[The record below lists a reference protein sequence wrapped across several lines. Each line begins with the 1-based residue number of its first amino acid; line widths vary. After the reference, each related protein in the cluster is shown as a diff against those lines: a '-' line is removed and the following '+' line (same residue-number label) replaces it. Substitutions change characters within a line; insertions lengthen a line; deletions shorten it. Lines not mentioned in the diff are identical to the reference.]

1 MDSASSPTSPVLGAP
16 TTVTNKKKPKQWRWA
31 ENDFPNRDI
40 DYEVKI
46 HKDEALPLI
55 ENWYLG
61 PLSPSLSFVLCPA
74 GAKPRPAQR
83 RNCPSAATLFAS
95 WPHVT
100 TDLGRTRS

>member
-1 MDSASSPTSPVLGAP
+1 
-16 TTVTNKKKPKQWRWA
+16 VTNKKKPKQWRWA

-61 PLSPSLSFVLCPA
+61 LLTPPPPLFRSLPT
-74 GAKPRPAQR
+74 GAKPR
-83 RNCPSAATLFAS
+83 RNCSLCAATLFAS

-100 TDLGRTRS
+100 HRFGPHT